1 MKLST
6 QLMYAGNPREAADQV
21 RALEDAGLDTVWVPE
36 AYGFDSP
43 TLMGYLAAK
52 TEKVEIGA
60 AILNIYSRTPSALL
74 QTAAGLDNVSQGR
87 AIIGLGASGPQVIEG
102 FHGVPYDKPLGRTK
116 EIIELIRSGLRR
128 ETLVHDGIFTL
139 PLPEGQG
146 TGLGKP
152 LKLLTRP
159 ERPSIPL
166 YIAALGPKSVEGAAE
181 YADGWLPFLF
191 VPEKAGQVWGD
202 ALAAGTAK
210 RQEGL
215 APLEICAGG
224 MVAIG
229 EGPETK
235 ALLDFARPLVAL
247 YVGGMGARGK
257 NFYND
262 LAVKYGYEQEAKEI
276 QDLYLGG
283 NKRDAEAK
291 VPLEL
296 LELGNLVGPASYV
309 KERIAAFAEAG
320 RDQPPGDAGLR
331 RPAGDDPSAPRAG
344 RLTLRH
350 GVDADQ
356 AVHHV
361 VPALLRATLRHVRD
375 RRVRHGDERAAVVRL
390 ERHDDGVLDDGLR
403 LALVLPAPGEGEP
416 PRPVDLGVGPR
427 DRGSDAGAVD
437 PEPSAEPRVDV
448 VRRATE
454 LRPPPGGQLF
464 GVGPGGEDPLGR
476 GGDRAGDRD
485 RAGAHGVSSGS
496 AARCC
501 SRRSR
506 ALPHIRRVLIAH
518 VARSSRL
525 PGTSR
530 TTVVRPRFS
539 LVTTPAPSSTRRCLS
554 TAGRVTA
561 RRSARSLIDA
571 SPSASRSRIER
582 RGADA
587 TAAADRIQPIV
598 HHMVKYR

>member
-21 RALEDAGLDTVWVPE
+21 RALEDAGLDTVWVAE

-52 TEKVEIGA
+52 TERVEIGS
-60 AILNIYSRTPSALL
+60 AILNVYSRTPGALL

-102 FHGVPYDKPLGRTK
+102 FHGVPYDKPVGRTK
-116 EIIELIRSGLRR
+116 EIIELIRRGLRR

-152 LKLLTRP
+152 LKLMTKP

-166 YIAALGPKSVEGAAE
+166 YIAGLGPKSVEGAAE

-191 VPEKAGQVWGD
+191 VPEKSGQVWGD
-202 ALAAGTAK
+202 ALAAGKATRSAD
-210 RQEGL
+210 L

-235 ALLDFARPLVAL
+235 ALLDFARPTVAL

-262 LAVKYGYEQEAKEI
+262 LACKYGYEKEAKEI

-283 NKRDAEAK
+283 NKRDAEAI
-291 VPLEL
+291 VPTEL

-320 RDQPPGDAGLR
+320 VTNLQVI
-331 RPAGDDPSAPRAG
+331 PASDDPAATIRQ
-344 RLTLRH
+344 LREL
-350 GVDADQ
+350 VDA
-356 AVHHV
+356 
-361 VPALLRATLRHVRD
+361 
-375 RRVRHGDERAAVVRL
+375 
-390 ERHDDGVLDDGLR
+390 
-403 LALVLPAPGEGEP
+403 
-416 PRPVDLGVGPR
+416 
-427 DRGSDAGAVD
+427 
-437 PEPSAEPRVDV
+437 
-448 VRRATE
+448 
-454 LRPPPGGQLF
+454 
-464 GVGPGGEDPLGR
+464 
-476 GGDRAGDRD
+476 
-485 RAGAHGVSSGS
+485 
-496 AARCC
+496 
-501 SRRSR
+501 
-506 ALPHIRRVLIAH
+506 
-518 VARSSRL
+518 
-525 PGTSR
+525 
-530 TTVVRPRFS
+530 
-539 LVTTPAPSSTRRCLS
+539 
-554 TAGRVTA
+554 
-561 RRSARSLIDA
+561 
-571 SPSASRSRIER
+571 
-582 RGADA
+582 
-587 TAAADRIQPIV
+587 
-598 HHMVKYR
+598 